1 MRAIVLTWEY
11 PPRIIGEMA
20 NRVKTLADAL
30 VKRNVEV
37 HVVTFDDW
45 RVGLEVDNN
54 VIIHRISNPVR
65 THTSILTW
73 ALTLNIEME
82 RVVADIYY
90 NAHGKV
96 DIVHAHD
103 WLCVPAA
110 VGLKHALQIPFV
122 LTIHSTEDYRSHGST
137 TPFNLAIKSI
147 EWNGL
152 YEATKVIVHSQ
163 EMMMEV
169 LMGYRVPESKIAV
182 VPITAPLWIDKILDI
197 YSSARGGKN
206 E

>member
-1 MRAIVLTWEY
+1 LRAIVLTWEY

>member
-1 MRAIVLTWEY
+1 
-11 PPRIIGEMA
+11 MA

>member
-1 MRAIVLTWEY
+1 MRAIILTWEY

-20 NRVKTLADAL
+20 NRVKALAEAL
-30 VKRNVEV
+30 VERNVEV
-37 HVVTFDDW
+37 HVVAFDDW
-45 RVGLEVDNN
+45 RVGSEVENN
-54 VIIHRISNPVR
+54 VIVHRISNPVK

-82 RVVADIYY
+82 RVAADIYY
-90 NAHGKV
+90 NTRGKV
-96 DIVHAHD
+96 DVVHAHD

-110 VGLKHALQIPFV
+110 LGLKHALQIPFV
-122 LTIHSTEDYRSHGST
+122 LTIHSTEDYRSHGSA

-147 EWNGL
+147 EWRGL
-152 YEATKVIVHSQ
+152 YEAAKVIVHSQ
-163 EMMMEV
+163 EMMNEV
-169 LMGYRVPESKIAV
+169 QLRYQVPETKIVV
-182 VPITAPLWIDKILDI
+182 VPITAPLWIDKTLDV